1 MKLVQFW
8 REGRPALGIQTEGGI
23 VDAAA
28 EAARRG
34 GTAPA
39 DMAAALS
46 LGLSEC
52 RRLLE
57 PLTQE
62 PVCVFQAEAVKL
74 APVVSDPPR
83 ILCIGLNYRR
93 HAQECGLAL
102 PPAPVLFNKFQNAL
116 TADWACIHLPSE
128 YKEYDYEAELVAVI
142 GKPAREVSEA
152 EALDY
157 VFGYTCGNDLSTRD
171 LQFARGGQWLLSK
184 TFDGFAPVGPC
195 LVTADSLDPG
205 SLDISSTVNGEMRQ
219 RSNTS
224 DMIFSLPQIIADL
237 SRHFTLL
244 PGDLIFTG
252 TPEGV
257 MQGYPANRKNWLQP
271 GDRVSVSIQGIG
283 TLENSFC

>member
-1 MKLVQFW
+1 MKLVQFR

-74 APVVSDPPR
+74 APVVTDPPR

-116 TADWACIHLPSE
+116 AADGACIQS
-128 YKEYDYEAELVAVI
+128 A
-142 GKPAREVSEA
+142 
-152 EALDY
+152 
-157 VFGYTCGNDLSTRD
+157 
-171 LQFARGGQWLLSK
+171 Q
-184 TFDGFAPVGPC
+184 
-195 LVTADSLDPG
+195 
-205 SLDISSTVNGEMRQ
+205 
-219 RSNTS
+219 
-224 DMIFSLPQIIADL
+224 
-237 SRHFTLL
+237 
-244 PGDLIFTG
+244 
-252 TPEGV
+252 
-257 MQGYPANRKNWLQP
+257 
-271 GDRVSVSIQGIG
+271 
-283 TLENSFC
+283 

>member
-52 RRLLE
+52 LRQLE
-57 PLTQE
+57 PLTHD
-62 PVCVFQAEAVKL
+62 PVCAFQAEAVKL
-74 APVVSDPPR
+74 APVVSAPPR

-116 TADWACIHLPSE
+116 AADGACIQLPSE

-195 LVTADSLDPG
+195 LVTADSLDPDH
-205 SLDISSTVNGEMRQ
+205 LDISSCVNGETRQ
-219 RSNTS
+219 NSNTS
-224 DMIFSLPQIIADL
+224 DMIFSLSRIISDL

-257 MQGYPANRKNWLQP
+257 MQGYPADQKQWLKP
-271 GDRVSVSIQGIG
+271 GDRVAVTIQGIG
-283 TLENSFC
+283 TLENTFC

>member
-1 MKLVQFW
+1 MKLVQFR

-74 APVVSDPPR
+74 ALVVSDPPR

-116 TADWACIHLPSE
+116 TADGTCIHLPNE

-205 SLDISSTVNGEMRQ
+205 SLDISSTVNGEVRQ

>member
-34 GTAPA
+34 GTAPG

-52 RRLLE
+52 LRRLE
-57 PLTQE
+57 PLTHD
-62 PVCVFQAEAVKL
+62 PVCAFQAETVKL

-116 TADWACIHLPSE
+116 AADGACIQLPSE

-142 GKPAREVSEA
+142 GKPAQEVSEA

-195 LVTADSLDPG
+195 LVPAGELDPG
-205 SLDISSTVNGEMRQ
+205 ALDISSTVNGAVRQ
-219 RSNTS
+219 SSNTS
-224 DMIFSLPQIIADL
+224 LFITTIAEAL
-237 SRHFTLL
+237 AELTAGMTLL
-244 PGDLIFTG
+244 PGTIIATG
-252 TPEGV
+252 TPAGV
-257 MQGYPANRKNWLQP
+257 GMGFDPPKFLKP
-271 GDRVSVSIQGIG
+271 GDVVECTIQGIG
-283 TLENSFC
+283 TLRNTVR